1 MEQLIDKFGRK
12 INYIRISVT
21 DRCNFR
27 CIYCMPKNG
36 VDWKP
41 MENLL
46 TYEDMAFFLKVA
58 ARLGIEKV
66 KLTGG
71 EPLVRKHLD
80 NLISMI
86 KEIDGIKEVSL
97 TTNGTMLP
105 IYAKRLKNAGLDRIT
120 VSLDTLSKEKFKKI
134 TRMGE
139 LDDVLKGIEAI
150 DDVGFK
156 KTKINTVVMKT
167 INDSEITDLIDFA
180 HSRRYDIRF
189 IELMPTDL
197 IPDWQKYFISIKQIK
212 DIIKK
217 RFDIKKTDKKTNGP
231 SVYYKLESGYVGFI
245 TPLSKAFCAACN
257 RIRLSSEGE
266 IIACLGHNLKVDV
279 KNAIKNR
286 NEETTEKLIKYSVEI
301 KPKEHAMLNE
311 SIHSSMSA
319 IGG

>member
-1 MEQLIDKFGRK
+1 MEQLVDKFGRT

-36 VDWKP
+36 IKWKP
-41 MENLL
+41 MEYLL
-46 TYEDMAFFLKVA
+46 TYEDISFFLKVA
-58 ARLGIEKV
+58 SNLGISKV

-80 NLISMI
+80 NLVSMI
-86 KEIDGIKEVSL
+86 KGIDGIKEVSL

-105 IYAKRLKNAGLDRIT
+105 VYAKRLKNANLDRVT
-120 VSLDTLSKEKFKKI
+120 VSLDTLLPHRFKKI

-139 LDDVLKGIEAI
+139 LDDVLRGIDALEDA
-150 DDVGFK
+150 GFK
-156 KTKINTVVMKT
+156 NTKINTVVMKT
-167 INDSEITDLIDFA
+167 INDDEVVDLINFA
-180 HSRRYDIRF
+180 HSRNYDIRF
-189 IELMPTDL
+189 IELMPTEL
-197 IPDWQKYFISIKQIK
+197 IPDWKRYFIGVSSIKN
-212 DIIKK
+212 IIKNS
-217 RFDIKKTDKKTNGP
+217 FEIEKTDRKTNGP
-231 SVYYKLESGYVGFI
+231 SVYYKLKSGYVGFI

-266 IIACLGHNLKVDV
+266 IIACLGHDIKVDV
-279 KNAIKNR
+279 RRAIKTR
-286 NEETTEKLIKYSVEI
+286 NEEMTAKLIRYAVSI
-301 KPKEHAMLNE
+301 KPKEHAMLSE